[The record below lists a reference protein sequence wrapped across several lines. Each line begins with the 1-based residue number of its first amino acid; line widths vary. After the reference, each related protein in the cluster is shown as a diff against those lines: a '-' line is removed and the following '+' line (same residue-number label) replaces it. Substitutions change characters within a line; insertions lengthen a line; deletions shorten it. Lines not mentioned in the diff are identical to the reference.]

1 MEQNSGKMVFWHR
14 NKLLTQQNHPMTRL
28 PSSTHR
34 IAIVMTCAGLIWT
47 GFQPIALSQTLRPR
61 FTTRTVTVAQST
73 PLNTKIVPGISIGS
87 ITANTSYQDLVKI
100 FGPEKLSDVRPPDAK
115 ETEREFGTR
124 INLGPDWS
132 LTVVWKDKTKTKPY
146 ETIDMGRGWK
156 LPGDVQ
162 LGMSIAE
169 LQQKMGPFQV
179 VGFGGPYGGIVPLT
193 NTKLEQY
200 FGKMIIQLAPKPGAE
215 KKFPQQFK
223 AVSGKDEPLIASNDP
238 NWLPLDMTVKYIVM
252 LFPKK

>member
-1 MEQNSGKMVFWHR
+1 MVFCTR
-14 NKLLTQQNHPMTRL
+14 NKRQIQQNHPMTRL
-28 PSSTHR
+28 TSSVR
-34 IAIVMTCAGLIWT
+34 RVAIGTSCASLLWT
-47 GFQPIALSQTLRPR
+47 GIQPVVLSQALRPKR
-61 FTTRTVTVAQST
+61 APLTIAQGAA
-73 PLNTKIVPGISIGS
+73 LNTKVVPGVSIGS

-100 FGPEKLSDVRPPDAK
+100 FGAGKLSDVRPPDAK

-124 INLGPDWS
+124 INLGPDLS

-146 ETIDMGRGWK
+146 QTIDMGKGWK
-156 LPGDVQ
+156 LPADVRV
-162 LGMSIAE
+162 GMTLAE

-200 FGKMIIQLAPKPGAE
+200 FGKMIIQLAPKAGAE
-215 KKFPQQFK
+215 KKFPQQFQ
-223 AVSGKDEPLIASNDP
+223 AVSGKDEPLIASSDP
-238 NWLPLDMTVKYIVM
+238 NWTPLEMTVKYVIM

>member
-1 MEQNSGKMVFWHR
+1 
-14 NKLLTQQNHPMTRL
+14 MTRL
-28 PSSTHR
+28 TPSVQR
-34 IAIVMTCAGLIWT
+34 IGLGITCAGMLWT
-47 GFQPIALSQTLRPR
+47 GIQPVALSQTLRPR
-61 FTTRTVTVAQST
+61 VTPQTIAQNAAF
-73 PLNTKIVPGISIGS
+73 NTKVVPGVSIGD
-87 ITANTSYQDLVKI
+87 ITANTSYKDLVKI
-100 FGPEKLSDVRPPDAK
+100 FGAGKLSDVRPPDAK

-124 INLGPDWS
+124 IDLGPDWS

-146 ETIDMGRGWK
+146 ETIEMGRGWK
-156 LPGDVQ
+156 LPADIRV
-162 LGMSIAE
+162 GMTMAE

-215 KKFPQQFK
+215 KQFSQQFK
-223 AVSGKDEPLIASNDP
+223 AVSGKDEPLIASDDP
-238 NWLPLDMTVKYIVM
+238 NWLPLGMTVKYVVM